1 MQVLGAGALKPL
13 AEHMNGQQFTWLQG
27 LISAKSAEARAA
39 EAAALA
45 GFLAG
50 CSQQGFKYSPAYY
63 GCLVPYMP
71 VCASSSNLKFEQV
84 QRQYFS
90 PTLTKT
96 MCLAA
101 GSSH

>member
-1 MQVLGAGALKPL
+1 MPPHQCRYIVSTSPYLQRVHLLQVLGAGALKPL

-27 LISAKSAEARAA
+27 LVSGKSAEARAA

-50 CSQQGFKYSPAYY
+50 CSQQGFKYGPAYY

-71 VCASSSNLKFEQV
+71 VC
-84 QRQYFS
+84 
-90 PTLTKT
+90 T
-96 MCLAA
+96 
-101 GSSH
+101 

>member
-1 MQVLGAGALKPL
+1 MQVLQVLGAGALKPL

-27 LISAKSAEARAA
+27 RISGKPPEARAD

-50 CSQQGFKYSPAYY
+50 CSRQGFKYSPAYY

-71 VCASSSNLKFEQV
+71 VCASPPQTIKYRMIWKRCSFTSLLWI
-84 QRQYFS
+84 R
-90 PTLTKT
+90 
-96 MCLAA
+96 A
-101 GSSH
+101 

>member
-1 MQVLGAGALKPL
+1 MSLIQCISVEYTTSISLQRVRTLQVLGAGALKPL

-27 LISAKSAEARAA
+27 LVSGKSPEARAE

-71 VCASSSNLKFEQV
+71 VC
-84 QRQYFS
+84 
-90 PTLTKT
+90 T
-96 MCLAA
+96 
-101 GSSH
+101 